1 MTEYL
6 RMNGMY
12 WGLTAMSLAGQLD
25 RMDRDEVVAFV
36 RSCQTEGGGMSCSV
50 GHDPHMLSTLS
61 AVQVVFCWAFS
72 IVTLGCHCDAFCF
85 LSFFN

>member
-25 RMDRDEVVAFV
+25 RMDREEVITFV
-36 RSCQTEGGGMSCSV
+36 KSCQTEGGGMACSI

-61 AVQVVFCWAFS
+61 AVQVCYSAFS
-72 IVTLGCHCDAFCF
+72 LYLDCDSIADLDTF
-85 LSFFN
+85 

>member
-12 WGLTAMSLAGQLD
+12 WGLTAMALAGQLD
-25 RMDRDEVVAFV
+25 RMDREEVIAFV
-36 RSCQTEGGGMSCSV
+36 KSCQTESGGMSCSV

-61 AVQVVFCWAFS
+61 AVQVCQHTNEEFVMAKIWILF
-72 IVTLGCHCDAFCF
+72 
-85 LSFFN
+85 